1 MRILLDH
8 NVPIG
13 VRFFFAGHEVVAAH
27 ERGWQDLANGDLLEA
42 AEADGFEVML
52 TADRNIKHQQNMSGR
67 RIRLAVLWTN
77 RWTVLRADPQRVV
90 ALALGQG
97 RGP

>member
-13 VRFFFAGHEVVAAH
+13 VRFFFVGHEVVAAH
-27 ERGWQDLANGDLLEA
+27 EMGWEAVSNGELLAA
-42 AEADGFEVML
+42 AEAENFEVLL
-52 TADRNIKHQQNMSGR
+52 TADRNIEYQQDMAGR

-77 RWTVLRADPQRVV
+77 RWTVLRTDPQRVV
-90 ALALGQG
+90 ALVLG
-97 RGP
+97 

>member
-27 ERGWQDLANGDLLEA
+27 EMGWEALSNGELLAA
-42 AEADGFEVML
+42 AEAENFEVLL
-52 TADRNIKHQQNMSGR
+52 TADRNIEYQQNMAGR

-77 RWTVLRADPQRVV
+77 RWTVLRTDPQRVV
-90 ALALGQG
+90 ALVLG
-97 RGP
+97 